1 MTWDSLEQQTYE
13 ERIDMMQ
20 ERYSSDSVIE
30 RGYAIYDEW
39 NNKKYNSRRIVNCV
53 QTAVASSNAKKT
65 PVSHATALSHLFA
78 LDLRIKERYDN
89 IFKCIILYFSW
100 HRETG
105 ALKTF
110 KGMLKLPEGND
121 IRDVIEVELERLR
134 QNIDDDKTDGTD
146 KKNRGGKI
154 TEISGEEAT
163 AEKGEQQSKTTKEET
178 LEEILDNEKSEE
190 KEEKS
195 TNIGEDKPIEDQA
208 GESRAEAAEV
218 HSREQV
224 HNEAKKKTQENGE
237 GFASV
242 AEEEIN
248 QEKPYEQKTENNGFK
263 NKNEPITDK
272 KSENVVYNG
281 AIDMPPDFEKR
292 REDSAVNNV
301 SFIDEV
307 IMDNMIK
314 GEKDII
320 GHNPLE
326 TVKREGEARIQ
337 VSDLLRGDKDNA
349 SDKDAHLYDKMVLN
363 YKGEGLQNVPSTLQ
377 NESNTLKNESN
388 APQEKIQTV
397 VNDKIDEARVQIK
410 VEENLSEE
418 NVFRRSVNDKYNN
431 KMIHLHKAL
440 MEEALREDLRIIDLG
455 LDDPLRFIEESNIK
469 EYQSKIALGKKH

>member
-1 MTWDSLEQQTYE
+1 
-13 ERIDMMQ
+13 
-20 ERYSSDSVIE
+20 
-30 RGYAIYDEW
+30 
-39 NNKKYNSRRIVNCV
+39 
-53 QTAVASSNAKKT
+53 
-65 PVSHATALSHLFA
+65 
-78 LDLRIKERYDN
+78 
-89 IFKCIILYFSW
+89 
-100 HRETG
+100 
-105 ALKTF
+105 
-110 KGMLKLPEGND
+110 
-121 IRDVIEVELERLR
+121 
-134 QNIDDDKTDGTD
+134 
-146 KKNRGGKI
+146 
-154 TEISGEEAT
+154 
-163 AEKGEQQSKTTKEET
+163 
-178 LEEILDNEKSEE
+178 
-190 KEEKS
+190 
-195 TNIGEDKPIEDQA
+195 
-208 GESRAEAAEV
+208 
-218 HSREQV
+218 
-224 HNEAKKKTQENGE
+224 
-237 GFASV
+237 
-242 AEEEIN
+242 
-248 QEKPYEQKTENNGFK
+248 
-263 NKNEPITDK
+263 
-272 KSENVVYNG
+272 
-281 AIDMPPDFEKR
+281 MPPDFEKR